1 MEIKKV
7 EIKSQNCLFTLYLTP
22 GFYGP
27 DIICPL
33 SSIIVKAEAQFFDTI
48 ARRCLL
54 TEVLKICQV
63 YPVTAC
69 VFKQYIL
76 TLFVSQNSAIAVKF
90 CFRLDFYCGCEISS
104 SEIRYVINFT

>member
-54 TEVLKICQV
+54 TEKLQRCQV
-63 YPVTAC
+63 
-69 VFKQYIL
+69 FSL
-76 TLFVSQNSAIAVKF
+76 TPPLWT
-90 CFRLDFYCGCEISS
+90 D
-104 SEIRYVINFT
+104 

>member
-63 YPVTAC
+63 YLPM
-69 VFKQYIL
+69 FSSNIL
-76 TLFVSQNSAIAVKF
+76 YLFLKILQL
-90 CFRLDFYCGCEISS
+90 R
-104 SEIRYVINFT
+104 

>member
-22 GFYGP
+22 SFYGP

-54 TEVLKICQV
+54 TEELLGCQV
-63 YPVTAC
+63 SLSI
-69 VFKQYIL
+69 F
-76 TLFVSQNSAIAVKF
+76 
-90 CFRLDFYCGCEISS
+90 
-104 SEIRYVINFT
+104 

>member
-54 TEVLKICQV
+54 TQELKICQV
-63 YPVTAC
+63 YLV
-69 VFKQYIL
+69 
-76 TLFVSQNSAIAVKF
+76 
-90 CFRLDFYCGCEISS
+90 
-104 SEIRYVINFT
+104 

>member
-33 SSIIVKAEAQFFDTI
+33 SSIIVKAEAQFFDTT

-54 TEVLKICQV
+54 TEEL
-63 YPVTAC
+63 
-69 VFKQYIL
+69 
-76 TLFVSQNSAIAVKF
+76 
-90 CFRLDFYCGCEISS
+90 
-104 SEIRYVINFT
+104 